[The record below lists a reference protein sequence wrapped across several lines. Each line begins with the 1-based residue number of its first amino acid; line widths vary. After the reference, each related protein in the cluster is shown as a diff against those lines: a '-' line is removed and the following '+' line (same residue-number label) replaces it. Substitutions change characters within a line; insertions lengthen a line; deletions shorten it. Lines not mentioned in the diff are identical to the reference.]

1 MKIGFANVNGFY
13 VKGKELKQTIFSP
26 FGILVFEGRE
36 LFFKDLVSMRETV
49 YRPTSHEAEHKV
61 VFLSKEFDKTQSLD
75 DETTYLVTILNGMII
90 IHREN
95 IYGDYVLIPGE
106 NL

>member
-1 MKIGFANVNGFY
+1 MKIGFANVNAFEI
-13 VKGKELKQTIFSP
+13 KGKDLKQTIFSP
-26 FGILVFEGRE
+26 FGILVYEGRQ

-49 YRPTSHEAEHKV
+49 YRPTSHEAEYKV
-61 VFLSKEFDKTQSLD
+61 VFLSKEFDKLQTLD

-90 IHREN
+90 VHKQN
-95 IYGDYVLIPGE
+95 IYGDYITIAGE